1 MGTPSRKP
9 EIRIVLRK
17 RLVRELGIIN
27 LFEFFTQHSE
37 HIEVQFFLN
46 YPVDVHGGPGKKV
59 KRDIS
64 AAIRD
69 RNEIF

>member
-27 LFEFFTQHSE
+27 PSEFFKSSLHLRKNNHQVHF
-37 HIEVQFFLN
+37 HINQEFLSFS
-46 YPVDVHGGPGKKV
+46 VC
-59 KRDIS
+59 S
-64 AAIRD
+64 
-69 RNEIF
+69 